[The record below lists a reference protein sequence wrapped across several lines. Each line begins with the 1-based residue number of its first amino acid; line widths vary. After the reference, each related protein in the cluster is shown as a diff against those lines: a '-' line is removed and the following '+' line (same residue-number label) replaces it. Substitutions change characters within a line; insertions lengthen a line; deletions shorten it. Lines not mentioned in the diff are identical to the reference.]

1 MYRSLARG
9 GGVVDCRYIDMYIRR
24 GEGNEDG
31 YVDAVPVLYI
41 ADWLVQ

>member
-1 MYRSLARG
+1 M
-9 GGVVDCRYIDMYIRR
+9 DCRYIDTYPLYIRR

-31 YVDAVPVLYI
+31 YVDTVPVLYI